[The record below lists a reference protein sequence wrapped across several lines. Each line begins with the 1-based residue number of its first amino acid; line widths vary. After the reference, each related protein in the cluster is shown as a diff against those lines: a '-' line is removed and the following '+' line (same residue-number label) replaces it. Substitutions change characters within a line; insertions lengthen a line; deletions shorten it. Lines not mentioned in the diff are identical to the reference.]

1 MTVPIRS
8 MTELIDDRFEI
19 YRVVTDMEGLH
30 EAFIDRVEDLNVTR
44 LAIDEAGGFTGGH
57 SAKLLCNPPI
67 KNIGKVSL
75 GKLLKA
81 TGMALVMVVDDERF
95 APVRAEMA
103 KRKRRMHPN
112 GSIRKPAWLITR
124 EASQNMQVLRNKK
137 LTPRQRKLIAKRA
150 AKARWNRARKP
161 QPQPVRS

>member
-1 MTVPIRS
+1 MTAPIRS

-103 KRKRRMHPN
+103 QRKRPVHPN
-112 GSIRKPAWLITR
+112 GSIHKPAWLITR
-124 EASQNMQVLRNKK
+124 EASQKMQVLRNKK
-137 LTPRQRKLIAKRA
+137 LSPRQRKLIAKRA
-150 AKARWNRARKP
+150 AKARWNRPRQPAP
-161 QPQPVRS
+161 QPGA

>member
-1 MTVPIRS
+1 MTAPIRS
-8 MTELIDDRFEI
+8 MPEMINGRFEI
-19 YRVVTDMEGLH
+19 YRIVTDMEGLH

-57 SAKLLCNPPI
+57 SAKILCNPPI

-103 KRKRRMHPN
+103 KRKRPMHPN

-150 AKARWNRARKP
+150 AKARWNRPRKAPP
-161 QPQPVRS
+161 QPGA